1 MAPMDRDIRARI
13 QARRSPHS
21 AEPLY
26 VISVVARMLDV
37 HAQTLRTY
45 EREGL
50 VHPARSRG
58 GVRMYSDHD
67 VDRLRRIR
75 RLVDELGCNL
85 AGVDVI
91 LNLMDRM
98 HGLQAEVARLENELQ
113 RERDRHLPAPRPFHP
128 TGGEN
133 DSPS

>member
-1 MAPMDRDIRARI
+1 MARNQRETRQRGQRPGG
-13 QARRSPHS
+13 
-21 AEPLY
+21 EPVY

-50 VHPARSRG
+50 VQPARSRG

-75 RLVDELGCNL
+75 TLVDELGCNL

-98 HGLQAEVARLENELQ
+98 SDLQSQVVELQDELQ
-113 RERDRHLPAPRPFHP
+113 RQRDRHLPAPRPLSSDTDAP
-128 TGGEN
+128 
-133 DSPS
+133 PA